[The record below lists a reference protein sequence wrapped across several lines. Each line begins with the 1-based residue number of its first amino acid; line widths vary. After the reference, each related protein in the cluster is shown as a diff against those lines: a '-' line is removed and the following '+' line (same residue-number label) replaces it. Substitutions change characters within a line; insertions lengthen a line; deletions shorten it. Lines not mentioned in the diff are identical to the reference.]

1 MTAPLDEY
9 RRKRSFPDT
18 PEPGPDE
25 DAPAGEGD
33 ALRFVVHEHHATR
46 LHWDLRLEHDGA
58 LASFAIPNGLPTDPG
73 QNRKAVH
80 TEDHPL
86 RYLDFE
92 ATIPAG
98 NYGAG
103 EMTIWDAGTFE
114 VEKWQKGKIVV
125 VFSGDRLRG
134 RYALFRAGKAEK
146 DWMIHRMDPPEDE
159 AAEPLPDA
167 IQPMLAKP
175 GALPRDQGRWAFE
188 VKWDGVRAIV
198 RSAPGRL
205 ALFSRAG
212 NDITAGYPE
221 LRALNPALS
230 SHEAILDGEIVAF
243 DDDGRPSFQALQ
255 SRMHARGT
263 QVRRL
268 AEARPVTLM
277 VFDLLWLDG
286 HSLVDEP
293 WSARRAA
300 LEGLGL
306 DGEHWQTP
314 GAYEGRGTELLA
326 ATAEQGLEGVIAKRT
341 DAVYRPGRR
350 SDAWIKVKNERRQ
363 EFVVGGWLPGK
374 GGRAGVLG
382 SLQLGVH
389 DADGALRWAGGV
401 GTGFDRTTLEELTA
415 KLERLERRT
424 SPFVGRQ
431 PPKEARFC
439 TPKLVV
445 EVRFAEWTT
454 EGSIRQGAYQ
464 GLRDDKA
471 PEDVVREDGP
481 AADADDAAAAENAGD
496 GGRKAEGRKAEGR
509 KAEGRKAEAGTK
521 TKSGTTTETGGTTKA
536 GGTTNAGR
544 GAAASDDPHHVPD
557 DVLAAALGGRAE
569 TGAPVAAA
577 VVDEPEPTDPVA
589 AAEDVGATDA
599 PDPTTDPDELI
610 PASGKSVEIEVEG
623 RTLKLSNLDKPLYP
637 GGFTKSEVLRYY
649 ARVAPVALPHWRG
662 RPMTLKRYPNGVEEK
677 AFFQKHA
684 DKHRPEWV
692 RTTPVP
698 HGRKDGTVDFVLL
711 DDLPTLLWAANLAA
725 IELHPSLS
733 LGDPDAE
740 HGVTGPRALV
750 FDLDPGPGAS
760 IVDCCR
766 VAMAVRDVL
775 ARFEIQACCKTSGSK
790 GLQMYAPLAD
800 DASYDETKPFA
811 RWLARF
817 LEQHLPD
824 LVVSKMAKELRHRK
838 VLIDWSQN
846 DQAKTTVGVYSLRAR
861 PRPSVSTPVDWDEV
875 EACERS
881 DDPETL
887 VFLADETLARVRD
900 RGDLFAPLLTLQQRL
915 PELHL

>member
-1 MTAPLDEY
+1 MSPLDEY
-9 RRKRSFPDT
+9 RRKRSFADT
-18 PEPGPDE
+18 PEPGPDD
-25 DAPAGEGD
+25 DAPAGVGD
-33 ALRFVVHEHHATR
+33 APRFVVHEHHATR

-58 LASFAIPNGLPTDPG
+58 LASFAIPNGLPTDPD

-92 ATIPAG
+92 ATIPEG

-103 EMTIWDAGTFE
+103 EMTIWDRGTFE
-114 VEKWQKGKIVV
+114 VQKWQAGKIVV
-125 VFSGDRLRG
+125 VLSGERLRG

-167 IQPMLAKP
+167 TAPMLAKP
-175 GALPRDQGRWAFE
+175 GPLPRDPERWAFE

-221 LRALNPALS
+221 LRALNRALS

-255 SRMHARGT
+255 SRMHARGA

-268 AEARPVTLM
+268 ADARPVTLM
-277 VFDLLWLDG
+277 LFDLLWLDG
-286 HSLVDEP
+286 HPLVDRP
-293 WSARRAA
+293 WNERRAA
-300 LEGLGL
+300 LEELGL
-306 DGEHWQTP
+306 EGDHWQTP
-314 GAYEGRGTELLA
+314 GAYEGRGAELLA
-326 ATAEQGLEGVIAKRT
+326 ATAEQGLEGVIAKRL

-350 SDAWIKVKNERRQ
+350 SEAWIKVKNERRQ

-374 GGRAGVLG
+374 GGRSGVLG

-401 GTGFDRTTLEELTA
+401 GTGFDQHTLRELTA
-415 KLERLERRT
+415 KLERLARKT
-424 SPFVGRQ
+424 SPFEGRQ

-454 EGSIRQGAYQ
+454 DGSIRQGAYL
-464 GLRDDKA
+464 GLRDDKD
-471 PEDVVREDGP
+471 PRDVVREDGP
-481 AADADDAAAAENAGD
+481 AD
-496 GGRKAEGRKAEGR
+496 GGSPGRERSAT
-509 KAEGRKAEAGTK
+509 AGTPAVEA
-521 TKSGTTTETGGTTKA
+521 TTA
-536 GGTTNAGR
+536 GSD
-544 GAAASDDPHHVPD
+544 GASSDDPHHVPD

-569 TGAPVAAA
+569 AGAPVAAA
-577 VVDEPEPTDPVA
+577 VVDEPAPGDPA
-589 AAEDVGATDA
+589 ADSEADGATTA
-599 PDPTTDPDELI
+599 KPPATDPDDLI
-610 PASGKSVEIEVEG
+610 PASGKAVEIEVEG
-623 RTLKLSNLDKPLYP
+623 RALKLSNLDKPLYP
-637 GGFTKSEVLRYY
+637 GGFTKSQVLRYY
-649 ARVAPVALPHWRG
+649 AAMAPVALPHWRD

-692 RTTPVP
+692 ATTEVP
-698 HGRKDGTVDFVLL
+698 YGKKDGTVTFVLVQ
-711 DDLPTLLWAANLAA
+711 DLPTLLWAANLAA

-733 LGDPDAE
+733 VAAPDAE
-740 HGVTGPRALV
+740 YGVSGPRALV

-766 VAMAVRDVL
+766 VALAIRDVL
-775 ARFEIQACCKTSGSK
+775 ARFDLQGICKTSGSK
-790 GLQMYAPLAD
+790 GLQLYAPLGGHGD
-800 DASYDETKPFA
+800 YDATKPFA

-861 PRPSVSTPVDWDEV
+861 RRPTVSTPVDWDEV

-881 DDPETL
+881 DDPESL
-887 VFLADETLARVRD
+887 LFPADRLLARVRD
-900 RGDLFAPLLTLQQRL
+900 RGDLFAPLLTLEQEL
-915 PELHL
+915 PDLHR